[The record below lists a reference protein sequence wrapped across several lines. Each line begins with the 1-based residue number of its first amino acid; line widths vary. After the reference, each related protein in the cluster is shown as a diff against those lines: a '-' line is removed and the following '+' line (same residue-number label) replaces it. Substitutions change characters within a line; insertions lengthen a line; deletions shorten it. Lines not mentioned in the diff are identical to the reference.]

1 MKLGGILPVIN
12 ELISLPSSR
21 VCIEKKC
28 DLVDLKINK
37 EICNNSN
44 PTNEG
49 HPTLLCGN
57 FISHIVTDI
66 NKLIGRQ
73 HVNFEIF
80 PVVKEETDN
89 RENKFSD
96 YSIYRIFNKV
106 TYIIIEVKLAVGA
119 ILTAADKDSLA
130 QLFLEAHYVYV
141 EERSTQHNST
151 MLCVLTDGTTWHLI
165 KTDIGHKPFRFISL
179 RSISTKT
186 EIQWDTNLNVICDEC
201 TAYVSECML

>member
-1 MKLGGILPVIN
+1 MRFGGILPVID
-12 ELISLPSSR
+12 ELIRLPSSR
-21 VCIEKKC
+21 VRIEKKC
-28 DLVDLKINK
+28 NLVDLEINK
-37 EICNNSN
+37 EICNNSK

-66 NKLIGRQ
+66 NKLIGIQ

-89 RENKFSD
+89 CENKFSD
-96 YSIYRIFNKV
+96 YSIYRIYNKV

-119 ILTAADKDSLA
+119 ILTTADKDYLA
-130 QLFLEAHYVYV
+130 QLFLEAHYVYG
-141 EERSTQHNST
+141 EERSTQHNS

-165 KTDIGHKPFRFISL
+165 KTDVGRKPFKFISL

-186 EIQWDTNLNVICDEC
+186 EIQWDTNLNAICDEC